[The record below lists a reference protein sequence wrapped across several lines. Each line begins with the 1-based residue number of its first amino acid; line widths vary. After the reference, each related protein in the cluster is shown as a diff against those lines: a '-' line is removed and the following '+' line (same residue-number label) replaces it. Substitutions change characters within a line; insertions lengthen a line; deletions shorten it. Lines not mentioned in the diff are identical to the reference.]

1 MINVDLKDHIQ
12 KGLYLFFK
20 QENWIFKR
28 TFTFSIKPQE
38 NSGDPPEIEKEA
50 NPPRIQKGSTFLSSK
65 WGFKKGPYG
74 FQAKEDSIRI

>member
-12 KGLYLFFK
+12 KGLYL
-20 QENWIFKR
+20 R

-50 NPPRIQKGSTFLSSK
+50 NPPRI
-65 WGFKKGPYG
+65 
-74 FQAKEDSIRI
+74 